1 VIEAMIRRLTIL
13 AAALAVALPGTV
25 FADTM
30 LQPNVKVM
38 GDTIHIGDL
47 FSDAGAHADD
57 PVAAAPAPGTR
68 VTYNAAWLGA
78 IAREHHLNWQPS
90 SDFDQAS
97 VERATRI
104 IDADTVAQRILG
116 EIAPSA
122 QNGDASVQLD
132 NPGLR
137 FVVPAEASDAMALDG
152 LNVDQR
158 SGRFSVYVTAPPN
171 AANAQRQRVS
181 GRLVYQVTVAV
192 PSHGM
197 AIGDIFSA
205 NDITE
210 VTLQRDRLA
219 PDAITSAQALIGKA
233 ARRILMT
240 GETVRAGDVGDPVV
254 VHKGDLVTIALNTGS
269 MQLTAQGQALDDGG
283 IGASIRI
290 SNTQSKRT
298 IDATVAG
305 PNRVVI
311 GNRGAPG
318 QVAAR

>member
-1 VIEAMIRRLTIL
+1 MMRRLIIL
-13 AAALAVALPGTV
+13 AAALAAALPGTG

-38 GDTIHIGDL
+38 GDTVHVGDL
-47 FSDAGAHADD
+47 FSDAGPHAGD
-57 PVAAAPAPGTR
+57 PIAPAPAPGTR

-97 VERATRI
+97 VERATRF
-104 IDADTVAQRILG
+104 IDADTVAQRILS
-116 EIAPSA
+116 EVAPTA
-122 QNGDASVQLD
+122 QSGGASVQLD

-152 LNVDQR
+152 LNLDQR
-158 SGRFSVYVTAPPN
+158 SGRFTVFVTAPPN

-181 GRLVYQVTVAV
+181 GRIVYQVVIAV

-197 AIGDIFSA
+197 AIGDVFGA
-205 NDITE
+205 NDISE
-210 VTLQRDRLA
+210 VKLPRDRLA

-233 ARRILMT
+233 TRRILMA
-240 GETVRAGDVGDPVV
+240 GETVRAGDVEDPVV
-254 VHKGDLVTIALNTGS
+254 VHKGDLVTISINTGS
-269 MQLTAQGQALDDGG
+269 MQLTAQGKAQEDGAMG
-283 IGASIRI
+283 TNIRI
-290 SNTQSKRT
+290 ANTQSNRT
-298 IDATVAG
+298 IDAMVVG
-305 PNRVVI
+305 PNQVVI
-311 GNRGAPG
+311 GNRGVPG